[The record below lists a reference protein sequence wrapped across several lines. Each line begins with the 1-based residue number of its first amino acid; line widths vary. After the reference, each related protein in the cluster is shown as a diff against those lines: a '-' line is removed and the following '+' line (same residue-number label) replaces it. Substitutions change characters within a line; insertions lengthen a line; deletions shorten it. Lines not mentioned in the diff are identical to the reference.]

1 MVVSLR
7 ELTDGNRAAV
17 LALRVA
23 PEQEKF
29 VGASVQNALADAADY
44 PDAKPW
50 YQVVYAGEAVPNVLT
65 PRSAPPPS
73 EWSGHRVL
81 TVTPT
86 SGSQA
91 RWR

>member
-29 VGASVQNALADAADY
+29 VGASVQNALADAANY
-44 PDAKPW
+44 P
-50 YQVVYAGEAVPNVLT
+50 T
-65 PRSAPPPS
+65 PSRGTR
-73 EWSGHRVL
+73 WSM
-81 TVTPT
+81 
-86 SGSQA
+86 QA
-91 RWR
+91 RLYQTSLRPEAHRRLRSGQDTASLL